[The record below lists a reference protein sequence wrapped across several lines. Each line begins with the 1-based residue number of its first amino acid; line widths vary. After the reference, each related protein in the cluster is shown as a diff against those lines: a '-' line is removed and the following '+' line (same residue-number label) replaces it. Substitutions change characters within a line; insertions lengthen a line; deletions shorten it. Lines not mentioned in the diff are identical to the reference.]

1 MIGPMATPAPTP
13 TPIRTSKSTANVAAP
28 LPSGRMSTSFPKD
41 KINVLLLEGV
51 HPRGVDLFKTDGF
64 SVQTVAG
71 SPDPKELATMLAG
84 THVLGLRSKTQLT
97 AELMAAAPKL
107 LAVGCFC
114 IGTDQVDLP
123 TAARRGVPVFNSPFG
138 NTRSVAELTI
148 AEIIALYRQ
157 LVPKSVGMHA
167 GQWDKSAAGS
177 HEVRG
182 KTLGLVG
189 YGHIGSQVSV
199 LAEAMGMR
207 VIYFDLVPKLP
218 LGNARAVRSLAE
230 LLQQADVVSLHVP
243 ATEQTEN
250 MIGEREIATM
260 KCGSF
265 LINNA
270 RGLVVDIPALA
281 KALQAGHLGGAA
293 LDVFPVEPASKG
305 DVFSSPVQGLANV
318 ILTPHV
324 GGSTAEAQEAIAE
337 DVARKLMSFVN
348 TGSTT
353 GAVNVPQVELP
364 GQEGAHRI
372 LHFHRNVPGVLSKM
386 HTLIARLGANI
397 NAEYLRTSADLGYVV
412 LDVDPTD
419 AEPILTGLRSVE
431 ETIRVRVLW

>member
-1 MIGPMATPAPTP
+1 M
-13 TPIRTSKSTANVAAP
+13 TSSPVRA
-28 LPSGRMSTSFPKD
+28 LPSARMSTSYPKD

-51 HPRGVDLFKTDGF
+51 HPHGVELFQQDGF
-64 SVQTVAG
+64 AVKTVAG
-71 SPDPKELATMLAG
+71 SPDPKELAEMLAQ

-97 AELMAAAPKL
+97 AELMAVAPKL

-123 TAARRGVPVFNSPFG
+123 SAARRGTPVFNSPFG

-157 LVPKSVGMHA
+157 LLPKSVGMHA
-167 GQWDKSAAGS
+167 GQWDKSAAGC

-207 VIYFDLVPKLP
+207 VIYFDIVPKLP
-218 LGNARAVRSLAE
+218 LGNARAVRSLTD

-243 ATEQTEN
+243 ATEQTEK
-250 MIGEREIATM
+250 MIGERELAAM
-260 KCGSF
+260 KKGAF

-270 RGLVVDIPALA
+270 RGLVVDIAALA
-281 KALQAGHLGGAA
+281 KALKGKHLGGAA

-305 DVFSSPVQGLANV
+305 DVFASEVQGLPNV

-324 GGSTAEAQEAIAE
+324 GGSTAEAQEAIAD
-337 DVARKLMSFVN
+337 DVARKLMNFVN
-348 TGSTT
+348 AGSTT

-364 GQEGAHRI
+364 SQAGEAGRNYRI

-386 HTLIARLGANI
+386 HNQIAKLGANI
-397 NAEYLRTSADLGYVV
+397 SAEYLRTSAELGYVV

-419 AEPILTGLRSVE
+419 AEPILAGLRE
-431 ETIRVRVLW
+431 IPETIRVRMLW